1 MNQQE
6 MIEAAAGE
14 LTLGLDGA
22 AQYVHDWIA
31 SHPDAALQTLCK
43 QVADKAGVTD
53 SWNALRVRVQRKQ
66 QNGSDQAEVG
76 RTSTQS
82 DKAAVRHARRVLR
95 NAEPEQIA
103 DLIEDPEVR
112 QNLAAAGKVHEYR
125 QENRTGI
132 PARNP
137 SSGPT
142 FIATVL
148 KVNGWLD
155 ELVGM
160 VERGEAQIPP
170 EFSTQSLSD
179 IGVKAM
185 RLKEL
190 VDNVRQGE
198 EVLS

>member
-1 MNQQE
+1 MERNALIDRCKNLIKEAYEEATE
-6 MIEAAAGE
+6 MIVAYLEIHPDEGIKPLAREIDPENWSALESRIRRAQKRRAAANGE
-14 LTLGLDGA
+14 SDATA
-22 AQYVHDWIA
+22 VPDWKKRDKR
-31 SHPDAALQTLCK
+31 DAKRMLR
-43 QVADKAGVTD
+43 D
-53 SWNALRVRVQRKQ
+53 S
-66 QNGSDQAEVG
+66 DPTE
-76 RTSTQS
+76 
-82 DKAAVRHARRVLR
+82 
-95 NAEPEQIA
+95 IA
-103 DLIEDPEVR
+103 DILEDPEVR
-112 QNLAAAGKVHEYR
+112 QNLAAAGKVHELR

-132 PARNP
+132 PSRNP
-137 SSGPT
+137 PTGPT
-142 FIATVL
+142 FIGTVL
-148 KVNGWLD
+148 KLNGWLD